1 MSTIPLEKEIVIKAL
16 RTPYAPLC
24 ELALSLASLSRDEL
38 RCVIGCIVDGKTNEE
53 LAEEIE
59 RSPKFVSRHRGEG
72 VRRLQYAW
80 AKIDAGLLA
89 DMIDYT

>member
-1 MSTIPLEKEIVIKAL
+1 MIPLDKDIVVKAL
-16 RTPYAPLC
+16 RTPYAPLRT
-24 ELALSLASLSRDEL
+24 LALSYASMSRDEM

-72 VRRLQYAW
+72 LRRLQYAW
-80 AKIDAGLLA
+80 AKIDAQLLA
-89 DMIDYT
+89 DMVDYT

>member
-1 MSTIPLEKEIVIKAL
+1 MIPLDKEIVIKAL
-16 RTPYAPLC
+16 RTPYAPLR
-24 ELALSLASLSRDEL
+24 ELALSYASLSRDEM

-53 LAEEIE
+53 FAEEIE

-72 VRRLQYAW
+72 LRRLQYAW
-80 AKIDAGLLA
+80 ARIDAQLLA